1 MRRNT
6 SIVIV
11 LISFR
16 NYRDACKASQRV
28 FMAYWYGMLER
39 GIIPQCYGR
48 DDVWTL
54 TLAHSHKDIER
65 VISAF
70 DDLAGLISEVQRG
83 SEIEAARTMK

>member
-1 MRRNT
+1 VT
-6 SIVIV
+6 GAVFFTEGPV
-11 LISFR
+11 R
-16 NYRDACKASQRV
+16 NYRDACKASQSV
-28 FMAYWYGMLER
+28 FTAYWYSMLER

-70 DDLAGLISEVQRG
+70 DDLAGLISELQRG